1 MVIADGL
8 ASSVLRNALSGDAEN
23 VLGRSVDIAFLIQV
37 EWKMKYE
44 RPFYIFSYTVPN
56 ILKMDVRVSSTI
68 IFAIIIIYSRKHKNM
83 QDTENAF

>member
-23 VLGRSVDIAFLIQV
+23 VLGRSVDIAFVIQA

-68 IFAIIIIYSRKHKNM
+68 IFTIIIIYSRKHKNM
-83 QDTENAF
+83 QDTEDAF